1 MPLQFFSYICL
12 VSFRNGFNAIA
23 ISPANNLRDAHTIHA
38 GQTLAI
44 PGRTTAVAQARTSR
58 GGVNTYQVQPKDNL
72 WQISRKLNVSVDDLK
87 RWNNLRGQDIHV
99 GQRLVVMR

>member
-1 MPLQFFSYICL
+1 M
-12 VSFRNGFNAIA
+12 
-23 ISPANNLRDAHTIHA
+23 
-38 GQTLAI
+38 
-44 PGRTTAVAQARTSR
+44 
-58 GGVNTYQVQPKDNL
+58 NTYQVQPKDNL